1 MVDQKDNRTLELNA
15 FFASAKSSVPIHS
28 VTLKDK
34 ILQDAQ
40 QEAQRWKRYNPVKSQ
55 KVFWRILFE
64 DIGGFPSAAG
74 YGTAAILGLFI
85 GFLAPDWAEL
95 TELAEQITRST
106 TVIEIDFEDPFTG
119 LDLSYLEG

>member
-15 FFASAKSSVPIHS
+15 FFASAKSSVPIPS

-40 QEAQRWKRYNPVKSQ
+40 QEAQQWETYNPVKSQ

-85 GFLAPDWAEL
+85 GFSAPDWSY
-95 TELAEQITRST
+95 LAEQLVQRTTITE
-106 TVIEIDFEDPFTG
+106 IEFADPFAG

>member
-1 MVDQKDNRTLELNA
+1 MVDQKDNRTLKLNA
-15 FFASAKSSVPIHS
+15 FFASAKSSVPIPS

-40 QEAQRWKRYNPVKSQ
+40 QEAQQWETYNPVKSQ

-85 GFLAPDWAEL
+85 GFSAPDWSY
-95 TELAEQITRST
+95 LAEQLVQRTTITE
-106 TVIEIDFEDPFTG
+106 IEFADPFAG

>member
-15 FFASAKSSVPIHS
+15 FFASAKSSVPIPS

-40 QEAQRWKRYNPVKSQ
+40 QEAQQWETYNPVKSQ
-55 KVFWRILFE
+55 KEFWRILFE

-85 GFLAPDWAEL
+85 GFSAPDWSY
-95 TELAEQITRST
+95 LAEQLVQRTTITE
-106 TVIEIDFEDPFTG
+106 IEFADPFAG